1 VLDTSTGVL
10 VMVALAILILLTVG
24 AIAVFSGDPPDKTST
39 HDAGER
45 RRSTRARPP
54 GAYRQRAETQAVEG
68 AQPLKRAAVVVNP
81 TKFDDV
87 RATRRHVATVFTQA
101 GWDEPL
107 WLETTKED
115 PGFGQGQQAL
125 DAGVDLVCSLGG
137 DGTTRSVAS
146 ALVGSS
152 TPLGLL
158 PGGTGN
164 LLARNLGVPFDELDK
179 ALRAA
184 MGGTD
189 LRVDVGRLT
198 VNPSGEH
205 QRLEEHVFLVMA
217 GVGFDADIMA
227 DAPEQLKARV
237 GWLAYGVSGVKHLK
251 GAQFTARVRVDDK
264 PEFTRRARTILIGNC
279 GKLTGGLVLLPQAKV
294 NDGWLDSVILSPE
307 GLPGWVAVAL
317 RVIARRPRGHE
328 RVDHHR
334 IKEIAVRTNGP
345 EEVQLDGDTI
355 GRARAISAKIEPRA
369 LTVRVPPEV
378 LGASATR

>member
-1 VLDTSTGVL
+1 
-10 VMVALAILILLTVG
+10 MIALAILILLFVG
-24 AIAVFSGDPPDKTST
+24 AIAVFSGDPPNKTST
-39 HDAGER
+39 HEAGER
-45 RRSTRARPP
+45 LRAPRARPP
-54 GAYRQRAETQAVEG
+54 RAYFQQGQTEQIEG
-68 AQPLKRAAVVVNP
+68 AVPLKRAAIIVNP
-81 TKFDDV
+81 TKFEDV
-87 RATRRHVATVFTQA
+87 AATRRHVTAVCTRA
-101 GWDEPL
+101 GWDAPL

-115 PGFGQGQQAL
+115 TGYGQGKQAL
-125 DAGVDLVCSLGG
+125 EAGVDLVCSLGG

-146 ALVGSS
+146 ALVGST

-164 LLARNLGVPFDELDK
+164 LLARNLGVPYDELDQ

-184 MGGTD
+184 MGGQN

-198 VNPSGEH
+198 VNRSGEH
-205 QRLEEHVFLVMA
+205 QRPEEHIFLVMA

-251 GAQFTARVRVDDK
+251 GAQFTARVRIDDK
-264 PEFTRRARTILIGNC
+264 PEFTRKARTILIGNC
-279 GKLTGGLVLLPQAKV
+279 GRLTGGLVLLPQAKV

-307 GLPGWVAVAL
+307 GLPGWVAVAM

-334 IKEIAVRTNGP
+334 IKEIAIRTNGP

-355 GRARAISAKIEPRA
+355 GRARAISARIEPKA
-369 LTVRVPPEV
+369 LTVRVPAEV
-378 LGASATR
+378 LAAPSPSGRRESVGH